1 MGDWLGYALCAL
13 VLYRLVT
20 AFLNALFPVR
30 LAEAAHQ
37 SLQSVSILVPLR
49 NEAWQLD
56 ALWQS
61 LEPLYAEV
69 HELVFYDDQS
79 TDGTAAWLVAKAAA
93 YPHLRVLHG
102 RPLPAGW
109 HGKHHACHQLAAAAT
124 GKYWL
129 FLDADVRLQ
138 PDFLRSCVAR
148 LVNRRLDLLSAF
160 PQQQYG
166 SFGEALWVGMMPN
179 LLLSWLWLKGRNR
192 LQHPWTAAANGQFML
207 FQATS
212 YQQYQW
218 HAACKGQVAEDLAIA
233 RRLVRQRGRLEVLQA
248 GSGLHCRMYRHGREA
263 FSGLI
268 RNVVPAMGS
277 WPLALLLW
285 LLQGSAWLWL
295 ALEKPQQLLLLF
307 LLLFVSRIFVLLASR
322 EKPFEQLLLWPI
334 QQFAWQFLWCFGI
347 YAHLTRRIHW
357 KDRPVR

>member
-1 MGDWLGYALCAL
+1 MGDWLGYALWAM

-20 AFLNALFPVR
+20 PLLNVLFPVR

-79 TDGTAAWLVAKAAA
+79 TDGTASWLEAKAAV
-93 YPHLRVLHG
+93 YPHLRVLPG
-102 RPLPAGW
+102 GPLPAGW
-109 HGKHHACHQLAAAAT
+109 HGKHHACHQLAGQARGAH
-124 GKYWL
+124 WL
-129 FLDADVRLQ
+129 FLDADVRLEAN
-138 PDFLRSCVAR
+138 FLRKCLAR
-148 LVNRRLDLLSAF
+148 LDKRRLDLLSAF
-160 PQQQYG
+160 PRQQYG
-166 SFGEALWVGMMPN
+166 SLGEALWVGMMPN
-179 LLLSWLWLKGRNR
+179 LLLSWLWLKGRNH
-192 LQHPWTAAANGQFML
+192 LQHPWAAAANGQFML
-207 FQATS
+207 FNAAT
-212 YQQYQW
+212 YQKYQW
-218 HAACKGQVAEDLAIA
+218 HAQCKAQVAEDLAIA
-233 RRLVRQRGRLEVLQA
+233 RRLVRSGGRLEVLQA
-248 GSGLHCRMYRHGREA
+248 TSGLNCRMYRHGSEA

-268 RNVVPAMGS
+268 RNVVPAVGR
-277 WPLALLLW
+277 WPVALLLW
-285 LLQGSAWLWL
+285 LLQGVGWLWL
-295 ALEKPQQLLLLF
+295 AFEKPQQLLLLF

-322 EKPFEQLLLWPI
+322 EKPLQQLLLWPI